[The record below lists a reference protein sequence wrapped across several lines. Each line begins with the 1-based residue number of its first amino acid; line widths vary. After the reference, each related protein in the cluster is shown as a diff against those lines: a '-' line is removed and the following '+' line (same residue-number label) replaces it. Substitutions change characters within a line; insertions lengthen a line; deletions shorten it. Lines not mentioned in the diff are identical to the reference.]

1 MTSTALL
8 LAWRALR
15 CNTCAP
21 AAAARRHRPVSQE
34 RPAACTGLPRAVAR
48 RASPCTLESTWHCG
62 DGLTAPIHCLS
73 VRTGMSVASH
83 TATSIATARMAA
95 TESGRN
101 GGHASREYHWHIA
114 INHLSRCQCGQCG
127 LS

>member
-1 MTSTALL
+1 MHGAPLRGVHRTA
-8 LAWRALR
+8 
-15 CNTCAP
+15 
-21 AAAARRHRPVSQE
+21 HSSQLGI
-34 RPAACTGLPRAVAR
+34 A
-48 RASPCTLESTWHCG
+48 G
-62 DGLTAPIHCLS
+62 DGLTVFIHCLS

-101 GGHASREYHWHIA
+101 GGHASREYHWHLA
-114 INHLSRCQCGQCG
+114 ITTCRCGQCG

>member
-21 AAAARRHRPVSQE
+21 AAASATP
-34 RPAACTGLPRAVAR
+34 PPRVTRASSCMHGALSRR
-48 RASPCTLESTWHCG
+48 RAARIALHTRVNLGIAG

-95 TESGRN
+95 MESGRMVGMRAAN
-101 GGHASREYHWHIA
+101 SIGI
-114 INHLSRCQCGQCG
+114 
-127 LS
+127 